1 MTVSDLWEPVVAVA
15 RLVGLWT
22 LMRQTSRISLLANP
36 TTHEHRCLGVY
47 EHAID
52 ADWQCPPGV
61 CNAL

>member
-22 LMRQTSRISLLANP
+22 LMCQTSDISLLANP
-36 TTHEHRCLGVY
+36 TTHEHSCLGVY

-52 ADWQCPPGV
+52 ADRQCPSSV